1 MNGVETPIQ
10 YMKNVGPK
18 RAEPLRKIGVETVRD
33 LLFYFPVQ
41 YLDRSTILT
50 SVQAYA
56 YVANGYEKEITVV
69 GEVVA
74 AETIKSF
81 KKNFLKVTFRD
92 SKGFFDAVWFNGIKY
107 FANYFKTG
115 DYYAVSAKPSVTRYG
130 HLQFVHPDFDRLET
144 SESEDFLHT
153 GKIIPFYRIPKTLR
167 QKNLGEL
174 GFRKL
179 VNSAVENYVR
189 FVPETLP
196 PEVVEKNG
204 LPSITE
210 TLENIHRPASRE
222 ALDKAWRR
230 VKFEEFFFFELLV
243 ALKKTFLKNDVRGKK
258 IEVKAEPLKKFL
270 DSLPFA
276 LTEEQLKVLH
286 EIRLDMESEKPMN
299 RLLQGD
305 VGSGKTIVALISA
318 LMAVFSGYQVAFM
331 APTEILA
338 NQHYEN
344 IKKYVKDFGIKTAM
358 LTGSRKKSER
368 NEIERKIETGEAQI
382 VIGTHALFQ
391 EKVKF
396 ENLGLAVIDEQH
408 RFGVLQRMKLMEKG
422 VRPDVLIMTATPI
435 PRTLSL
441 TLYGDLDVSVISKPP
456 ANRKE
461 IKTVLR
467 SEDRLPEI
475 YEFVR
480 KKIDEENYQVFIVYP
495 LVEKSEKLEY
505 KSAVEYY
512 EKLTGS
518 FLRGYE
524 VGLLHGKM
532 SWEEKEET
540 MRRFAAKEFHALVST
555 TVIEVGID
563 VPNANIMIIND
574 AERFGLSQLHQLRG
588 RVGRGEKQA
597 YCILVAKED
606 YRAKNVEEKF
616 DFEFMSKKEIERNK
630 AAIRLNAMTKYSD
643 GFKLSE
649 IDLKLR
655 GPGDIFGTRQSGL
668 PALKYAD
675 LTEDAPLLF
684 AAKDAAFEIIEKD
697 PKLAAPQN
705 SVLKEKILSDY
716 KKHLKYVK
724 VG

>member
-1 MNGVETPIQ
+1 MKGVETPIQ
-10 YMKNVGPK
+10 YLKGVGPK
-18 RAEPLRKIGVETVRD
+18 RAELLRKIGIETVRD
-33 LLFYFPVQ
+33 ILYYFPVQ

-50 SVQAYA
+50 SSQVFA
-56 YVANGYEKEITVV
+56 YVSNGYDKEITVV

-74 AETIKSF
+74 SEIIKSY
-81 KKNFLKVTFRD
+81 KKNFLKITFRD
-92 SKGFFDAVWFNGIKY
+92 SKGFFDAIWFNGIKY
-107 FANYFKTG
+107 FAEYFKQG
-115 DYYAVSAKPSVTRYG
+115 NYYAISAKPAITRYG

-144 SESEDFLHT
+144 SESDDFLHT
-153 GKIIPFYRIPKTLR
+153 GKIIPFYRIPKKLKE
-167 QKNLGEL
+167 KNLGEL
-174 GFRKL
+174 GFRRLLK
-179 VNSAVENYVR
+179 SAAET
-189 FVPETLP
+189 FAKFIPETLP
-196 PEVVEKNG
+196 GDVIEKNN
-204 LPSITE
+204 LMPLAQAI
-210 TLENIHRPASRE
+210 ENIHLPQSRE
-222 ALDKAWRR
+222 ELDKAWRR
-230 VKFEEFFFFELLV
+230 IKFEEFFFFELLV
-243 ALKKTFLKNDVRGKK
+243 ALKKSFVKNDLRGKK
-258 IEVKAEPLKKFL
+258 IKVQPEPLKKFL
-270 DSLPFA
+270 NSLPFE
-276 LTEEQLKVLH
+276 LTEDQLKVLH

-305 VGSGKTIVALISA
+305 VGSGKTIVAIISV
-318 LMAVFSGYQVAFM
+318 LMAVFSGYQAAIM

-338 NQHYEN
+338 NQHFEN
-344 IKKYVKDFGIKTAM
+344 IKNFVEGFDLNIEM
-358 LTGSRKKSER
+358 VTGSQKKSER
-368 NEIERKIETGEAQI
+368 DETERKIAGGETHI

-391 EKVKF
+391 EKIKF
-396 ENLGLAVIDEQH
+396 KKLGLVVIDEQH
-408 RFGVLQRMKLMEKG
+408 RFGVQQRLKLMEKG
-422 VRPDVLIMTATPI
+422 TRPDVLIMTATPI

-467 SEDRLPEI
+467 SENRLPEI

-480 KKIDEENYQVFIVYP
+480 KKIDEENYQAFIVYP

-512 EKLTGS
+512 EKLSES
-518 FLRGYE
+518 FLKGYR

-540 MRRFAAKEFHALVST
+540 MRRFAGKEFDALVST

-588 RVGRGEKQA
+588 RVGRGKKQA
-597 YCILVAKED
+597 YCILITKED

-616 DFEFMSKKEIERNK
+616 NFEFMSKKEIEQNK
-630 AAIRLNAMTKYSD
+630 AAIRLKAMEKYSD

-655 GPGDIFGTRQSGL
+655 GPGDIFGTRQSGM

-675 LTEDAPLLF
+675 LVEDAPLLF
-684 AAKDAAFEIIEKD
+684 SAKDAAFDVIKKD
-697 PKLAAPQN
+697 PKLADKEN
-705 SVLKEKILSDY
+705 EILKNKILSDY
-716 KKHLKYVK
+716 KKHLKFVK

>member
-1 MNGVETPIQ
+1 MNGTETPIQ
-10 YMKNVGPK
+10 YLKNVGPK
-18 RAEPLRKIGVETVRD
+18 RAELLKKIGIETVRD

-50 SVQAYA
+50 SAEVFT
-56 YVANGYEKEITVV
+56 YVSKGYDKEITVV

-74 AETIKSF
+74 SEVIKSF

-92 SKGFFDAVWFNGIKY
+92 AKGFFDAIWFNGIKY
-107 FANYFKTG
+107 FSGYFKTG
-115 DYYAVSAKPSVTRYG
+115 NYYAISAKPTITRYG

-167 QKNLGEL
+167 EKNLGEL
-174 GFRKL
+174 GFRRLAK
-179 VNSAVENYVR
+179 SATET
-189 FVPETLP
+189 FAKFLPETLP
-196 PEVVEKNG
+196 QSIVNENG
-204 LPSITE
+204 LSPLSEAITQIHLPE
-210 TLENIHRPASRE
+210 NQQALE
-222 ALDKAWRR
+222 KAWERI
-230 VKFEEFFFFELLV
+230 KFEEFFFFELLV
-243 ALKKTFLKNDVRGKK
+243 ALKKSFVKNELRGNK
-258 IEVKAEPLKKFL
+258 ITVQSKPLKRFL
-270 DSLPFA
+270 DALPFE

-305 VGSGKTIVALISA
+305 VGSGKTIVALISI
-318 LMAVFSGYQVAFM
+318 LMAVFSGYQAAIM

-338 NQHYEN
+338 NQHFAN
-344 IKKYVKDFGIKTAM
+344 VKKFTEGFALEIVS
-358 LTGSRKKSER
+358 LTGSQKKAER
-368 NEIERKIETGEAQI
+368 TEAEEKISSGKAQI

-391 EKVKF
+391 ENVKF
-396 ENLGLAVIDEQH
+396 KNLGLVVIDEQH
-408 RFGVLQRMKLMEKG
+408 RFGVQQRLKLMEKG
-422 VRPDVLIMTATPI
+422 KRPDVLIMTATPI

-467 SEDRLPEI
+467 SENRLPEI

-480 KKIDEENYQVFIVYP
+480 KKIDEENYQAFVVYP

-512 EKLTGS
+512 EKLKNS
-518 FLRGYE
+518 FLSGYK

-532 SWEEKEET
+532 NWEEKEET
-540 MRRFAAKEFHALVST
+540 MRKFAAGEFDALVST

-597 YCILVAKED
+597 YCILVTKEE
-606 YRAKNVEEKF
+606 YRTKKIDEKF
-616 DFEFMSKKEIERNK
+616 NFEFMSKQEIERNK
-630 AAIRLNAMTKYSD
+630 TAIRLNAMVEYSD

-668 PALKYAD
+668 PALKYCD

-684 AAKDAAFEIIEKD
+684 AAKDAAFKIIEND
-697 PKLAAPQN
+697 PRLARKENA
-705 SVLKEKILSDY
+705 VLKNKILSDY
-716 KKHLKYVK
+716 RKHLKFVK